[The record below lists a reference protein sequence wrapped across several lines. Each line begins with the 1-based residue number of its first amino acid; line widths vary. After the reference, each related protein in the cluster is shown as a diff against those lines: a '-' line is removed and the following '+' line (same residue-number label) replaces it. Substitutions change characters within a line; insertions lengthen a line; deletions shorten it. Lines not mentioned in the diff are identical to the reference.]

1 MPCGERPDGVGVTYD
16 AGALV
21 AADRNDRRL
30 AALHRRA
37 LERGVVPDVPVG
49 VLAQGWR
56 GGPQAAL
63 SRILRS
69 CRVVG
74 LDEAG
79 ARRAGVLCS
88 ATGTSDIVDAT
99 VVDHALRLSDIV
111 GTSDPGDLT
120 RLAAAAGRSLDLV
133 TL

>member
-1 MPCGERPDGVGVTYD
+1 MGVTYD

-74 LDEAG
+74 LDEAA
-79 ARRAGVLCS
+79 ARRAGTLC
-88 ATGTSDIVDAT
+88 AAADTSDIVDAT
-99 VVDHALRLSDIV
+99 VVDHALRRGDV
-111 GTSDPGDLT
+111 VVTSDPGDLR
-120 RLAAAAGRSLDLV
+120 RLAAAAGGSIDLV

>member
-1 MPCGERPDGVGVTYD
+1 VGLTYD

-30 AALHRRA
+30 VALHLRA

-49 VLAQGWR
+49 VLGQSWR

-69 CRVVG
+69 CRVVA
-74 LDEAG
+74 LDDAG
-79 ARRAGVLCS
+79 ARRSGALC
-88 ATGTSDIVDAT
+88 AAAGTSDVVDAT
-99 VVDHALRLSDIV
+99 VVDHALSLGDIV
-111 GTSDPGDLT
+111 VTSDPGDLR